1 MVENLK
7 EWLYLI
13 AIIGSSLLTV
23 LGVVLTILSK
33 SKNSKV
39 AAASKKLLFL
49 TNNARVFIAQ
59 AEQIANFTGIDKK
72 EWVMTK
78 LNQTAIENNITFD
91 ATAAGKIV
99 EELIE
104 FSNKVNTNKPL
115 KVETEKAVEIEKAVE
130 TEVVEEVL

>member
-1 MVENLK
+1 MIENLK
-7 EWLYLI
+7 EWLYLV
-13 AIIGSSLLTV
+13 AIICSSLLTV
-23 LGVVLTILSK
+23 LGVVLTIFSK

-59 AEQIANFTGIDKK
+59 AEQIANFTGVDKK

-91 ATAAGKIV
+91 ETSAGKIV